1 LYIIF
6 YFILFLYI
14 LEIIIFNY
22 IKEIYKY
29 NKYISMSEKLLT
41 NLNFAELI
49 TKTEAITEAGK
60 EMLSRYK
67 GFCYNNPISCSL
79 VNGFVAEAS
88 KYGFDTGL
96 TNILESVN
104 KFIKEN
110 NISWKLASAC
120 ESISANNST
129 YNYINKLGVQQVEKL
144 LEMNE
149 AEVISYIKAGSLK
162 NIQYIPEFRAI
173 CKEVYKTQITEAQT
187 PNYTVV
193 NPISYVFTNEA
204 KESFFKAYGSVFKIG
219 ESKVELVKEC
229 EDETFNKVNTL
240 LENFGRNGENIYYE
254 YKGARGTY
262 RFEINENVLEFTAP
276 NISEKFEDH
285 IAFVEYCNN
294 LSKVLPM
301 NEKMQ
306 LMKVSSAIA
315 TVFENIENIV
325 LIDNCKILSS
335 MNGTTCAI
343 IEGKD
348 NVNLTVFNSVHS
360 GSFTKNYDYMAEAL
374 NDVIKVSG
382 IDLKSMFEDR
392 INEDCKKL
400 DPEAQQIK
408 EQLEANKEA
417 QYSIRKKKIA
427 MLAEQCKNDP
437 VKLMLLNKVAKDLR
451 MLEENKK

>member
-1 LYIIF
+1 
-6 YFILFLYI
+6 
-14 LEIIIFNY
+14 
-22 IKEIYKY
+22 
-29 NKYISMSEKLLT
+29 MSEKLLT

-67 GFCYNNPISCSL
+67 GFCYSNPVSCSL

-204 KESFFKAYGSVFKIG
+204 KESFFKAYGSIFKIG

-229 EDETFNKVNTL
+229 EDETFNKVNAL

-254 YKGARGTY
+254 YKGSRGVY

-276 NISEKFEDH
+276 NVSEKFEDH
-285 IAFVEYCNN
+285 ISFVEYCNN
-294 LSKVLPM
+294 MSKVLPM

-306 LMKVSSAIA
+306 LMKVSSAVA
-315 TVFENIENIV
+315 TVFEHIGNVV
-325 LIDNCKILSS
+325 LVDNCKILSS

-348 NVNLTVFNSVHS
+348 NVNLTVFKSVHS

-400 DPEAQQIK
+400 DPEAKQIK

-417 QYSIRKKKIA
+417 QYAIRKKKIA
-427 MLAEQCKNDP
+427 MLAEQYKNDP
-437 VKLMLLNKVAKDLR
+437 VRMSLLNKVAKDLAI
-451 MLEENKK
+451 LERNDNK